1 MSNEKFTWAHV
12 ANVTVC
18 PKLVWVKN
26 TRKRLKFKG
35 SCLKQESFIPN
46 SVVNLFIVYE
56 LVSWP
61 SDLNTDFTVGGCLFE
76 SVKLTKNA
84 QPDKYS
90 CNGYDI
96 EFDTRGYHSLPDGSV
111 GKNFINFLI
120 DMSSSVHIDNK
131 GKDILILNKG
141 PTEGLNHT
149 LTAEAEYS
157 INFYKTRYNILFNPA
172 L

>member
-26 TRKRLKFKG
+26 TKKRLKFKG
-35 SCLKQESFIPN
+35 IFYSKPCSKFIYCLWISFMTIK
-46 SVVNLFIVYE
+46 
-56 LVSWP
+56 
-61 SDLNTDFTVGGCLFE
+61 D
-76 SVKLTKNA
+76 
-84 QPDKYS
+84 
-90 CNGYDI
+90 
-96 EFDTRGYHSLPDGSV
+96 
-111 GKNFINFLI
+111 KNFINFWI

-141 PTEGLNHT
+141 PTEGLNHM